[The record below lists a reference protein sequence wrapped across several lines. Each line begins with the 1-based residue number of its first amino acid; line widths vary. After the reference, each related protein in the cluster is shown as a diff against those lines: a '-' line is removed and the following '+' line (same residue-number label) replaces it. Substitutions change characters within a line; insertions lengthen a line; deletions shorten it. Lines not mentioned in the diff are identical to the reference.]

1 MRLNKV
7 NKLIIAL
14 EDLGTETILQLFD
27 KCQDPAELKEFIQV
41 LAITNFDLKKL
52 VKTANL
58 IQIEGI
64 REKELKLLEAV
75 GVVTVKDLSIMK
87 AETLHNKL
95 ESYGE
100 GISISIPSEEEVV
113 KWIEQAKTLNH

>member
-52 VKTANL
+52 VKTAKNSSSLFYNNL
-58 IQIEGI
+58 FENQF
-64 REKELKLLEAV
+64 
-75 GVVTVKDLSIMK
+75 
-87 AETLHNKL
+87 
-95 ESYGE
+95 
-100 GISISIPSEEEVV
+100 
-113 KWIEQAKTLNH
+113 